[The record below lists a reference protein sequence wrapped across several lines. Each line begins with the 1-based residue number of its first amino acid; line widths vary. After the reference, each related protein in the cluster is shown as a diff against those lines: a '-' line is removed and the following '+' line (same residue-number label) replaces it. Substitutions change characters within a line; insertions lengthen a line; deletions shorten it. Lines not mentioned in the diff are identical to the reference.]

1 MTPRIRR
8 ATAADIDTL
17 FDIRTSV
24 RQNHLSREQMAEL
37 GITPQALKE
46 ALETG
51 PCAWIAEVDGSAG
64 GFTMVDMASAEVFA
78 LFVRPQWEDQGLGSL
93 LLRAAET
100 ELFRE
105 HETIWLLTDGG
116 DEIRANGFYLKR
128 GWERVARVDE
138 RDVRYEKSRPADK
151 E

>member
-1 MTPRIRR
+1 MTSRIRR

-46 ALETG
+46 ALEAG
-51 PCAWIAEVDGSAG
+51 PCAWIAEVDGSAR
-64 GFTMVDMASAEVFA
+64 GFAMVDMASAEVYA
-78 LFVRPQWEDQGLGSL
+78 LFVRPQWEGQGLGSL

-128 GWERVARVDE
+128 GWERVAPVDE